1 MSKNLTIRVAFPI
14 ISHLPREVSNLTR
27 PDVFA
32 ASLLRDLFCS
42 NPGGVFFCQTDVG
55 SNPWE
60 GKIGT
65 PTKKHIGKRD
75 RLYYVA
81 TDIW

>member
-14 ISHLPREVSNLTR
+14 ISHLPREVSNLTT

-42 NPGGVFFCQTDVG
+42 NPGGVFFFKRIWGG

-65 PTKKHIGKRD
+65 PTKKNK
-75 RLYYVA
+75 
-81 TDIW
+81 